1 MKFETFYKKTFLKEL
16 KKLPKDIRVKI
27 ERLCFDVL
35 PDIEH
40 LSDIKGLEKLVGYG
54 NYYKVRFGDYRV
66 GVEIDTEKK
75 VIVCCRVLHRK
86 EIYRY
91 YP

>member
-1 MKFETFYKKTFLKEL
+1 MKFEILYKKTFLKEL
-16 KKLPKDIRVKI
+16 KKLPKDIRVKV
-27 ERLCFDVL
+27 ERLCFDIL
-35 PDIEH
+35 PDIKN
-40 LSDIKGLEKLVGYG
+40 LSDIKGLEKLIGYD

-66 GVEIDTEKK
+66 GLEIDIERKI
-75 VIVCCRVLHRK
+75 IVCCRVLHRK

>member
-1 MKFETFYKKTFLKEL
+1 MKFEILHKKTFLKEL
-16 KKLPKDIRVKI
+16 KKLPKDIRVKV
-27 ERLCFDVL
+27 ERLCFDIL
-35 PDIEH
+35 PDIKN
-40 LSDIKGLEKLVGYG
+40 LADIKGLEKLIGYD

-66 GVEIDTEKK
+66 GIEIDIEKK

>member
-1 MKFETFYKKTFLKEL
+1 MKFEILHKKTFLKEL
-16 KKLPKDIRVKI
+16 KKLPIGVRGKVEHLSFNI
-27 ERLCFDVL
+27 L
-35 PDIEH
+35 PDIET
-40 LSDIKGLEKLVGYG
+40 LADIKGLEKLVGYE

-66 GVEIDTEKK
+66 GIAIDIEKK

>member
-1 MKFETFYKKTFLKEL
+1 MKFQILYKKTFLKEL
-16 KKLPKDIRVKI
+16 KKLPKDIRIKT
-27 ERLCFDVL
+27 EHLCFDIL
-35 PDIEH
+35 PEIDN
-40 LSDIKGLEKLVGYG
+40 LADIKGLEKLVGYEKS
-54 NYYKVRFGDYRV
+54 YKIRFGDYRV
-66 GVEIDTEKK
+66 GIEIDIEKK